1 MRAIFNRTHCS
12 FYTNSV
18 RRLVSYAVLG
28 RYLGNNYVINRRPWL
43 GALSAISLGLCSF
56 SASADFYAGALLSYS
71 NAEYH
76 HNSSSSVAEGSPFLL
91 QAQAGYFFN
100 DYFAIEA
107 RYGTSVQRDSGLA
120 VDSIVS
126 GLAKFNLPVS
136 ERVALYGLAGYSG
149 VQIDQQK
156 VGSNKEQG
164 FSFGMGVHYAL
175 DKQSAVVFEFIDY
188 AAEDKVRLNAISL
201 GFQHRF

>member
-1 MRAIFNRTHCS
+1 M
-12 FYTNSV
+12 
-18 RRLVSYAVLG
+18 
-28 RYLGNNYVINRRPWL
+28 INRRPWL